1 VLVILLPTVD
11 RDLQIK
17 LFRAA
22 TRDDRKPID
31 QVLEEQ
37 PAWHNLILG
46 RPSES
51 IVQDHLNFGWVT
63 TIRVEAELAEG
74 IAPPLRCTAGARP
87 LADLGDSD
95 QCGISLHP
103 SPDASAG
110 HGYRRRPR
118 SHLAGYRSKAV
129 KTALSPFN

>member
-22 TRDDRKPID
+22 TGDDRKPID

-51 IVQDHLNFGWVT
+51 SIQDHLNFGWVT
-63 TIRVEAELAEG
+63 TISRSGAG
-74 IAPPLRCTAGARP
+74 RGHCTRLCGERP
-87 LADLGDSD
+87 ADVHWLTSVI
-95 QCGISLHP
+95 QI
-103 SPDASAG
+103 SAG
-110 HGYRRRPR
+110 YPYIRPQTLPQGTVTAAGRGHILRATARRR
-118 SHLAGYRSKAV
+118 
-129 KTALSPFN
+129 

>member
-1 VLVILLPTVD
+1 MAFGSGCHPRDDPPDPDLYRRLPTAGLAVD

-22 TRDDRKPID
+22 TGDDRKPID

-51 IVQDHLNFGWVT
+51 LVQDHPNFGWVT

-74 IAPPLRCTAGARP
+74 IAPRLR
-87 LADLGDSD
+87 
-95 QCGISLHP
+95 
-103 SPDASAG
+103 
-110 HGYRRRPR
+110 
-118 SHLAGYRSKAV
+118 
-129 KTALSPFN
+129 

>member
-1 VLVILLPTVD
+1 MLVILLPTVD

-22 TRDDRKPID
+22 TGDDRKPID

-51 IVQDHLNFGWVT
+51 LVQDHLNFGWVT

-74 IAPPLRCTAGARP
+74 IAPRLR
-87 LADLGDSD
+87 
-95 QCGISLHP
+95 
-103 SPDASAG
+103 
-110 HGYRRRPR
+110 
-118 SHLAGYRSKAV
+118 
-129 KTALSPFN
+129 

>member
-22 TRDDRKPID
+22 TGDDRKPID

-51 IVQDHLNFGWVT
+51 LVQDHLNFGWVT

-74 IAPPLRCTAGARP
+74 IARAFAVNGRRTSTA
-87 LADLGDSD
+87 SVI
-95 QCGISLHP
+95 QI
-103 SPDASAG
+103 SAG
-110 HGYRRRPR
+110 YPYIRPQTLPQGTVAAAGRGHILRATARRR
-118 SHLAGYRSKAV
+118 
-129 KTALSPFN
+129 

>member
-1 VLVILLPTVD
+1 MLVILLPTVD

-22 TRDDRKPID
+22 TGDDRKPID

-51 IVQDHLNFGWVT
+51 LVQDHPNQDHPNFGWVT

-74 IAPPLRCTAGARP
+74 IAPPLR
-87 LADLGDSD
+87 
-95 QCGISLHP
+95 
-103 SPDASAG
+103 
-110 HGYRRRPR
+110 
-118 SHLAGYRSKAV
+118 
-129 KTALSPFN
+129 

>member
-22 TRDDRKPID
+22 TGDDRKPID
-31 QVLEEQ
+31 QVLDEQ

-51 IVQDHLNFGWVT
+51 LVQDHLNFGWVT
-63 TIRVEAELAEG
+63 TIRVEAELAVG
-74 IAPPLRCTAGARP
+74 IAPPLR
-87 LADLGDSD
+87 
-95 QCGISLHP
+95 
-103 SPDASAG
+103 
-110 HGYRRRPR
+110 
-118 SHLAGYRSKAV
+118 
-129 KTALSPFN
+129 

>member
-22 TRDDRKPID
+22 TGGDRKPID

-51 IVQDHLNFGWVT
+51 LVQDHLNFGWVT
-63 TIRVEAELAEG
+63 TIRIEAELAEG
-74 IAPPLRCTAGARP
+74 IAPPLR
-87 LADLGDSD
+87 
-95 QCGISLHP
+95 
-103 SPDASAG
+103 
-110 HGYRRRPR
+110 
-118 SHLAGYRSKAV
+118 
-129 KTALSPFN
+129 

>member
-17 LFRAA
+17 LFHAA
-22 TRDDRKPID
+22 TGDDRKPID

-51 IVQDHLNFGWVT
+51 LVQDHLNFGWVT

-74 IAPPLRCTAGARP
+74 IAPPGGERP
-87 LADLGDSD
+87 ADVHWPTSVI
-95 QCGISLHP
+95 QI
-103 SPDASAG
+103 SAG
-110 HGYRRRPR
+110 YPYIRPQTLPQGTVAAAGRGHILRATARRR
-118 SHLAGYRSKAV
+118 
-129 KTALSPFN
+129 

>member
-22 TRDDRKPID
+22 TGDDRKPID

-51 IVQDHLNFGWVT
+51 LVQDHLNCWWS
-63 TIRVEAELAEG
+63 
-74 IAPPLRCTAGARP
+74 PPSESKRSWPRA
-87 LADLGDSD
+87 
-95 QCGISLHP
+95 LHP
-103 SPDASAG
+103 LCGERPADVHWPTSVIQMSAG
-110 HGYRRRPR
+110 YPYIRPQTLPQGTVTAAGRGHILRATARRR
-118 SHLAGYRSKAV
+118 
-129 KTALSPFN
+129 

>member
-22 TRDDRKPID
+22 TEDDRKPID

-51 IVQDHLNFGWVT
+51 LVQDHLNFGWVT

-74 IAPPLRCTAGARP
+74 IARAVAVNG
-87 LADLGDSD
+87 
-95 QCGISLHP
+95 
-103 SPDASAG
+103 
-110 HGYRRRPR
+110 RRT
-118 SHLAGYRSKAV
+118 STG
-129 KTALSPFN
+129 

>member
-1 VLVILLPTVD
+1 MLVILLPTVD

-22 TRDDRKPID
+22 TGDDRKPID

-51 IVQDHLNFGWVT
+51 LVQDHLNFGWVT

-74 IAPPLRCTAGARP
+74 IARP
-87 LADLGDSD
+87 FAVNG
-95 QCGISLHP
+95 
-103 SPDASAG
+103 
-110 HGYRRRPR
+110 RRT
-118 SHLAGYRSKAV
+118 STG
-129 KTALSPFN
+129 